1 MSFNDTS
8 NLESQPTTW
17 RRQDDPQY
25 ADDPEYNTF
34 TTQLGD
40 KLFSLTS
47 NISRLSNQI
56 ALLGTRRETDRVR
69 ERVQDLLSETQDG
82 FKEVGEGLKRVQGWH
97 DLGPSQKY
105 TAGKLATEFRASLD
119 EFQGLQRSALEKQRA
134 SQTAAKAALDADG
147 GGLMSPGGTQMG
159 GQQQQLQQQQ
169 QQQEQLRLADQSEVD
184 FQESLIIE
192 RESEIRNIESSVS
205 ELNELFRDVATMVH
219 EQGGQ
224 LDIIS
229 ENVTSTRDDTR
240 NADQQLRTASRHQKS
255 ARGKACCLLIIL
267 AIILAIV
274 LLAVLA

>member
-169 QQQEQLRLADQSEVD
+169 QEQLRLADQSEVD

>member
-1 MSFNDTS
+1 MSFNDSS

-17 RRQDDPQY
+17 RREDDPQY
-25 ADDPEYNTF
+25 ADDPEFQQY
-34 TTQLGD
+34 TTQLSD

-47 NISRLSNQI
+47 NISRLSSQI

-69 ERVQDLLSETQDG
+69 ERVSDLLSETQDG
-82 FKEVGEGLKRVQGWH
+82 FREVGEGLKKVQAWH

-105 TAGKLATEFRASLD
+105 TAGKLSQEFRASLT
-119 EFQGLQRSALEKQRA
+119 EFQGLQRQALDKQRA
-134 SQTAAKAALDADG
+134 SASAAKAALDEAG
-147 GGLMSPGGTQMG
+147 PTSPSAQG
-159 GQQQQLQQQQ
+159 GQQQLQ

-205 ELNELFRDVATMVH
+205 ELNELFRDVATMVYD
-219 EQGGQ
+219 QGQ
-224 LDIIS
+224 TLDIIS
-229 ENVTSTRDDTR
+229 ENVMQTRDDTR

-267 AIILAIV
+267 AIVLAVVILAVV
-274 LLAVLA
+274 LS